1 MSESVVS
8 QPHTVVLG
16 ARLWKVL
23 ATVAAAS
30 VMIVGGTFWLR
41 GRSATRSAPAFRFET
56 AKVERGAI
64 RAKVTATGTVNPI
77 VTVQVGAQVSGTIQA
92 LGADFNSVVT
102 PGQMMAQIDPR
113 LFKAA
118 VQQAE
123 ANLRAAQANVLQIRT
138 QLANARRQ
146 AIRNRDL
153 LAKKF
158 VAQQDADTTDTTA
171 EGYAAQ
177 LKAAEASTAQADAA
191 LSTARTNL
199 AYTTIRSPV
208 KGIVITR
215 NIDVGQTVASTFA
228 APTLFL
234 VAEDLT
240 KMQVDTNIAEADV
253 GRLAPGMV
261 ATFTVD
267 AYASLIFTGKIR
279 EVRNSP
285 QIVQNVVTYDAVI
298 DVDNQ
303 ALKLKPGMTANIEIV
318 YAERTS
324 AIRVTNAGIRF
335 HPPAELAGKNV
346 KTAPLDRKVV
356 WVLRDGAVTAALFK
370 PGVSDGVVTEVL
382 EGDLQAGDLVI
393 TEAISTK
400 AGAPRVL

>member
-8 QPHTVVLG
+8 HPHPVVLSG
-16 ARLWKVL
+16 RVWKIL
-23 ATVAAAS
+23 AAALA
-30 VMIVGGTFWLR
+30 GGVVIAGSALWSHE
-41 GRSATRSAPAFRFET
+41 RSATRAAPAFRFET

-92 LGADFNSVVT
+92 LGADFNSVVN

-146 AIRNRDL
+146 ATRNRDL

-158 VAQQDADTTDTTA
+158 VAQQDVDTTDTTA

-177 LKAAEASTAQADAA
+177 LKAAEAATAQADAA
-191 LSTARTNL
+191 LSTTKTNL

-267 AYASLIFTGKIR
+267 AYASQIFTGKIR

-285 QIVQNVVTYDAVI
+285 QVVQNVVTYDAVI

-303 ALKLKPGMTANIEIV
+303 ALRLKPGMTANIEIV
-318 YAERTS
+318 YAERAS
-324 AIRVTNAGIRF
+324 VVRVANAGIRF
-335 HPPAELAGKNV
+335 HPPSELVGK
-346 KTAPLDRKVV
+346 KAPTAPLDRKVV
-356 WVLRDGAVTAALFK
+356 WLLRDGAVTAGSFA
-370 PGVSDGVVTEVL
+370 T
-382 EGDLQAGDLVI
+382 ALVI
-393 TEAISTK
+393 GPSARRSWSES
-400 AGAPRVL
+400 PR